1 MINECVVIYDN
12 QDVPK
17 MEVLRRYKDSPQDD
31 TSILS
36 QLKYLDTKKKLKDL
50 AYEQLYVMS
59 FNINGK
65 LKAFMCV
72 GSGDYDHCDVFFR
85 NIGMFLL
92 LSGAEKACIVHNHP
106 EDVREQSDDDIDLT
120 DKFDS
125 ICKIFNI
132 KSNGSYIFTRS
143 GITQIPHE
151 FFYDWRLIK

>member
-1 MINECVVIYDN
+1 MINECVVVYDSN
-12 QDVPK
+12 DLPK
-17 MEVLRRYKDSPQDD
+17 INVLRSYRDLPNDNN
-31 TSILS
+31 SILS
-36 QLKYLDTKKKLKDL
+36 QLKYLDKKTKLKDL
-50 AYEQLYVMS
+50 AYEQIYIIS
-59 FNINGK
+59 HNINGSI
-65 LKAFMCV
+65 KAFMCV
-72 GSGDYDHCDVFFR
+72 GSGDYDHCDIFFR

-151 FFYDWRLIK
+151 FFYDWRIIK